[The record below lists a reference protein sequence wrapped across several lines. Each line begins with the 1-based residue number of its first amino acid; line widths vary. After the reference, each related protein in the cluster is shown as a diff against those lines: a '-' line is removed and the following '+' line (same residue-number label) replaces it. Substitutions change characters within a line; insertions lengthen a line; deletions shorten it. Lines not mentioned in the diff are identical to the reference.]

1 MRTYRDLVQG
11 NSDLRISREILV
23 KAEGDDSSP
32 HRTALAMLTSGA
44 SQGWEPIPK
53 GTHGGQRKKKLTGDG
68 KGYEY
73 RYPDGKGGWTSTR
86 PSEQKSNEENADSES
101 GDPNV
106 KPGLFSWLGKML
118 RFSSESKVKKFSE
131 TPDTYED
138 ETDSLE
144 VPELGSKKDL
154 ENIPLKIER
163 MERMTLIAE
172 DPIIA
177 ASIAKST
184 DINGLLNLREILLRL
199 GAKEPKSREPKVIV
213 VKEKG
218 DGKTPLFPEKPPK
231 KKRVLTDEEKKAR
244 ARQRALN
251 KALALVNKRLSQIA
265 PGIIAE
271 ESNRRVQDYLK
282 DLQEQERAQRLE
294 EQEAAEEAA
303 KEKKK
308 LNLGFITSASEIDKM
323 QPPFVLK
330 YKDDETLKFEDAL
343 GGVFMANIQ
352 ELQGKELKLLMDKV
366 EDHPDLA
373 NIPLEKPKVKLEVE
387 EGLED
392 IAGLDLSAIFESE
405 NPPAHKRPDDD
416 PFEFKPP
423 GEEPPKTT
431 DPMNEVDPMYEEALR
446 VVARDGRVSRS
457 HLSRRL
463 SIGFNR
469 AARIMDQMERDGLIS
484 NWASSGTK
492 PVKVN
497 KELFQEV
504 VDLWDGIQAFGAKPE
519 KPKAPSP
526 GTVETAPANL
536 EETEQVLMAPLPK
549 VVASSISPD
558 SMKQGGPTKLYVAGE
573 FGKLSEVESQWA
585 VVEADSIVTSHDPK
599 TFSEDER
606 HNVGNERAYHRDK
619 AEQAKVI
626 SQANDLRPELVV
638 NTNPDATN
646 GAPIVDENGV
656 VLGGNSRS
664 MSMKRVYSDSS
675 SSAKANELRD
685 YIKNN
690 AAQFGLTSDDVGGI
704 KNPILVRQVAPQDDA
719 EKQLLVRQLNENF
732 TQAMDP
738 RTMAVAQA
746 RRFNEKAVSSLAEN
760 MESDETLRSFLDSKR
775 GKGFIDSLRG
785 AGIISQSNQNAYINQ
800 KTGKLNENGKSLVE
814 NVIVGKMIPNADLLT
829 QVSQKTMNAIARS
842 APYMMQASGFGE
854 KYDIRDDLAHAID
867 ALVDIQSR
875 DGGLHP
881 TDMEKRKEALESWH
895 RNMDSESYRDGKLVE
910 HLHHPAK
917 INPRAKALLQT
928 LVEKP
933 GPVQMAKVFKKY
945 AEAVDRHS
953 FDEANSVGMM
963 GILGDKDHNDVFHQV
978 FSPDKKKES
987 EAQTPDN
994 PIPAVDTPSNQGGL
1008 F

>member
-106 KPGLFSWLGKML
+106 KPGLFSWLGRML
-118 RFSSESKVKKFSE
+118 RFRSESKIKKFSE

-405 NPPAHKRPDDD
+405 NPPAHKRPADD

-423 GEEPPKTT
+423 AEEP
-431 DPMNEVDPMYEEALR
+431 EAAPTPPGSSPDDA
-446 VVARDGRVSRS
+446 VVA
-457 HLSRRL
+457 
-463 SIGFNR
+463 
-469 AARIMDQMERDGLIS
+469 
-484 NWASSGTK
+484 SSLEAI
-492 PVKVN
+492 V
-497 KELFQEV
+497 E
-504 VDLWDGIQAFGAKPE
+504 GAKPE

-910 HLHHPAK
+910 HLQHPAK